1 MRAGYSPRTAEAQAS
16 RLLRNVK
23 VRAAVGA
30 RLEKHLRKVDLRAED
45 VLRAIERHVKADG
58 RADARD
64 YFDAVGN
71 LKAIHDLS
79 AGFLIHEGNRFV
91 QNLGLVITNL
101 TDELYSEFSNAS
113 FFRPQPE
120 RRIAF
125 SYRIRGK

>member
-1 MRAGYSPRTAEAQAS
+1 
-16 RLLRNVK
+16 
-23 VRAAVGA
+23 
-30 RLEKHLRKVDLRAED
+30 
-45 VLRAIERHVKADG
+45 VLPS
-58 RADARD
+58 
-64 YFDAVGN
+64 FT
-71 LKAIHDLS
+71 IHDLA
-79 AGFLIHEGNRFV
+79 AGFLVHEGDRFV